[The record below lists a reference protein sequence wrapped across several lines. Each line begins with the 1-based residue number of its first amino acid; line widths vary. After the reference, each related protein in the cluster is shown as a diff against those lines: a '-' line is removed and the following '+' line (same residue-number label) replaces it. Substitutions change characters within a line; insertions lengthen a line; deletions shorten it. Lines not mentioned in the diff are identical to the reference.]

1 MASIWAVSMLMLP
14 SGVLME
20 MAPSPEAA
28 PMRAMGEGV
37 ASAAMLPTRMPAT
50 MPQRVTTAV

>member
-1 MASIWAVSMLMLP
+1 MASILAVSMLMLP

-50 MPQRVTTAV
+50 CRRW